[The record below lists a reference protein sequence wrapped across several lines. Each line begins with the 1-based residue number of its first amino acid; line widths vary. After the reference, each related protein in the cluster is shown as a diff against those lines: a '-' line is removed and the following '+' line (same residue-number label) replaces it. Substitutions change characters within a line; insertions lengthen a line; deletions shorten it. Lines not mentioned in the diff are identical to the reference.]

1 ERMLGAAADDVV
13 GRRLG
18 EVLKGAESNGRG
30 LADAAL
36 DGNGAGIT
44 AMVESSDGRRVPVAV
59 TGAPLRDASGETVG
73 RVVVLRDTSREHE
86 AERMKS
92 EFLANVSH
100 ELRTPLT
107 PIKGY
112 TEILRRKQFPRQKA
126 KTFLDGIMEST
137 KRLERIVEI
146 LVDFA
151 AMEAG
156 RLKPHVE
163 PIDLKVF
170 LGTLVDGWKGRNTSH
185 RFVRKVPA
193 DMPPALGD
201 ERLLRKCLDELLDNA
216 VKFSPGG
223 GDIEIE
229 AEPATA
235 AGRRRPAGVRILVKD
250 RGIGIEPS
258 KMGTLFQ
265 DFRQGD
271 GSETRTFGGLGLGLS
286 YARRVVLAHR
296 GEITATSRPGA
307 GSTFTVTLP
316 VAPAAVR
323 SLPRRARTPVSKP
336 KASRGATPKPRR
348 GTGRKVRAKKP
359 AAARTVIRKKVAAA
373 KTPPRRRGRR

>member
-1 ERMLGAAADDVV
+1 
-13 GRRLG
+13 
-18 EVLKGAESNGRG
+18 
-30 LADAAL
+30 
-36 DGNGAGIT
+36 
-44 AMVESSDGRRVPVAV
+44 
-59 TGAPLRDASGETVG
+59 
-73 RVVVLRDTSREHE
+73 
-86 AERMKS
+86 MKT

-112 TEILRRKQFPRQKA
+112 TDILRRKQFPRQKTQ
-126 KTFLDGIMEST
+126 TFLDGIMEST

-156 RLKPHVE
+156 RLKPHLE
-163 PIDLKVF
+163 PIDLRVF
-170 LGTLVDGWKGRNTSH
+170 LGSVIDSWKSRSGSH

-193 DMPPALGD
+193 DLPPVLGD

-216 VKFSPGG
+216 VKFSPEG

-229 AEPATA
+229 AEPAIA
-235 AGRRRPAGVRILVKD
+235 AGKRRPSGMRILIRD
-250 RGIGIEPS
+250 RGIGIEAS

-271 GSETRTFGGLGLGLS
+271 GSETRNFGGLGLGLS
-286 YARRVVLAHR
+286 YARRVALAHR
-296 GEITATSRPGA
+296 GEITATSEPGR
-307 GSTFTVTLP
+307 GSTFTMTLP

-323 SLPRRARTPVSKP
+323 SIRPGTTTPGSTKKKPARVVEPKKGRAGARPSKP
-336 KASRGATPKPRR
+336 KPD
-348 GTGRKVRAKKP
+348 
-359 AAARTVIRKKVAAA
+359 VIRKKVAAA
-373 KTPPRRRGRR
+373 RVPPRRRRSR